1 MTVEEIKETYRMI
14 QMSKKSKEED
24 EKKRSLDPFS
34 FEMESDDSDS
44 VNENIHSLVEE
55 LCSPS
60 TLRLQKKEVT
70 EASEQDN
77 KGDNNLNGLEN
88 LNLLDATKVKF
99 GYLDMPP
106 MEKCDHQLIN
116 HKSNFVALQQT
127 EEYCNANCATK
138 VKMLSWHWSKISK
151 TEPEAQQAK
160 LSSNQTKH
168 RSVFSSMLVEVN
180 NDTEETYISRSGRH
194 SKRKCYATSDD
205 ESNDVNTT
213 PKKSKTNDRKWQSNS
228 SNNDNNLNSETKIKT
243 AAKKR
248 KSTPIKDIEKESKS
262 ESDSKNL
269 DNVPTLT
276 PLENEEEL
284 LDNEEPDAL
293 EERFDRETP
302 KAPLRSK
309 SKKLSNDE
317 IMKRSSLFGVTAV
330 KKKRSEEMLNKL
342 IEEQARKKKEE
353 RLMEK
358 FEKSIDSTIED
369 DDPEPVSPLTEVK
382 MVYPRRVIPPVPR
395 KNLGS
400 RSNKIA
406 AAIAMSNQA
415 ANSTTSQD
423 PEVSSSSRTTT
434 RSRLVPTRQDDK
446 IEVAPTV
453 SNADTSGFAECP
465 ICQKSFH
472 IEAIQTHAS
481 TCGDDD
487 SSSPATKRLKRIQC
501 EICGGHFP
509 FGDRY
514 NIHVT
519 DCLQARQ
526 GLDIGS
532 QLVSKYKK

>member
-1 MTVEEIKETYRMI
+1 MGDKELQEARNCVKEANLFEENMTVEEIKETYRMI

-151 TEPEAQQAK
+151 TEP
-160 LSSNQTKH
+160 
-168 RSVFSSMLVEVN
+168 
-180 NDTEETYISRSGRH
+180 GRH

-293 EERFDRETP
+293 EERFG
-302 KAPLRSK
+302 KMIIL
-309 SKKLSNDE
+309 
-317 IMKRSSLFGVTAV
+317 
-330 KKKRSEEMLNKL
+330 L
-342 IEEQARKKKEE
+342 IESQI
-353 RLMEK
+353 LL
-358 FEKSIDSTIED
+358 F
-369 DDPEPVSPLTEVK
+369 
-382 MVYPRRVIPPVPR
+382 
-395 KNLGS
+395 LG
-400 RSNKIA
+400 I
-406 AAIAMSNQA
+406 I
-415 ANSTTSQD
+415 
-423 PEVSSSSRTTT
+423 
-434 RSRLVPTRQDDK
+434 LVPLMLIYLYK
-446 IEVAPTV
+446 
-453 SNADTSGFAECP
+453 GFSYKRCYFD
-465 ICQKSFH
+465 IQKNGM
-472 IEAIQTHAS
+472 I
-481 TCGDDD
+481 
-487 SSSPATKRLKRIQC
+487 
-501 EICGGHFP
+501 
-509 FGDRY
+509 
-514 NIHVT
+514 
-519 DCLQARQ
+519 
-526 GLDIGS
+526 
-532 QLVSKYKK
+532 